1 MRLLHGAVL
10 PLAQEYLEDA
20 DASSDF
26 LRGVNKFIMQTGP
39 KRTGAAEKQG
49 GIFEVSPEKAA
60 GTCSRS
66 CTEWEN
72 RINREIT
79 PDHSCLYR

>member
-1 MRLLHGAVL
+1 MLLLHGAVL
-10 PLAQEYLEDA
+10 PLAHIRRTQTRPPI
-20 DASSDF
+20 

-66 CTEWEN
+66 CTEWKN